1 MFGFGPADFNVRV
14 LYKVVSV
21 IDLSSFALSFFH
33 HHVSSPLHNTA
44 SAIYIFAGKGGGEL
58 SDIQVTSYP
67 DKNAGV
73 QDVRLYQYV
82 NYRTLKNRIPV

>member
-44 SAIYIFAGKGGGEL
+44 SAIYIFAEGGGGTVRHT
-58 SDIQVTSYP
+58 SDVIS
-67 DKNAGV
+67 
-73 QDVRLYQYV
+73 R
-82 NYRTLKNRIPV
+82 